1 MRFERS
7 YSFPDDQY
15 RDTDMRSATQRS
27 QGRKDNPERSSSS
40 ARCTRN
46 EQLSTRA
53 SNCDRE
59 HLCNLVVQLR

>member
-15 RDTDMRSATQRS
+15 RDKGMRSATQRS
-27 QGRKDNPERSSSS
+27 QDRKDNPERSFSS
-40 ARCTRN
+40 AKCTRN
-46 EQLSTRA
+46 EQLSTRV

-59 HLCNLVVQLR
+59 HLCNLVVQSR